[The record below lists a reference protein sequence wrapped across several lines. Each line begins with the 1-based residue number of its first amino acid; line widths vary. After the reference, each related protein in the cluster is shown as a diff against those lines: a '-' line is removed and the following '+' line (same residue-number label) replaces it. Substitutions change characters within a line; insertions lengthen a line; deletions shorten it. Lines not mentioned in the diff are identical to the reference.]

1 MDISLIIAPKIEAYE
16 LFKKLLIEE
25 FSLSEKYAD
34 HLIINTTNGIIKH
47 TNQLNDNCYLL
58 AETNYIDK
66 VYRDSYYSYYSTK
79 LTQYKRNSIRVSIFD
94 GKIEQDDFRNEDSVK
109 SLQKQYLGFIILRPT
124 EPYIIGR
131 SIISP
136 KALKV
141 NHFLSI
147 TAKFQT
153 SANSIKFEI
162 EGFPHSSQ
170 DTETISCA
178 ETTIWSIME
187 YFSARYP
194 EYRPVLPSQ
203 IIKTL
208 NQVSAERQ
216 IPSRGLNIQQISF
229 ALREFGFG
237 TRIYS
242 RDEYRNDFERLL
254 SSYIES
260 GIPLIIA
267 IENRYS
273 GGNIGHA
280 LLCVGHEKVTEMQI
294 DGLNPLDIS
303 EDTLNRLYKKKDIII
318 YDYDEVR
325 KKFVFIDDN
334 HPAYQK
340 ATLEGPALHYN
351 SSDWHSCKITYFI
364 APLYPKIYLEAF
376 EAKNFVLNFL
386 VFNSVP
392 LIEKSEIVLRFFLTS
407 TRSFKDKVAIN
418 KEMQGDLKTL
428 ILTTVM
434 PKFVWVAELSS
445 KDLIK
450 RKLANGLI
458 IIDATEANTLSF
470 KPLILAA
477 YQDNIAYFDANNSN
491 LENNVFPLRNF
502 CIFENNLKNF

>member
-1 MDISLIIAPKIEAYE
+1 MDISLIIARKIEAYD
-16 LFKKLLIEE
+16 LFKQLLTKE
-25 FSLSEKYAD
+25 FSLSEEYAN
-34 HLIINTTNGIIKH
+34 HLITNPINGIIQH
-47 TNQLNDNCYLL
+47 TNQLIDNCYLL

-79 LTQYKRNSIRVSIFD
+79 LTRYKKNCVRVSFFNGEI
-94 GKIEQDDFRNEDSVK
+94 KQEDFRNEDSINE
-109 SLQKQYLGFIILRPT
+109 LQNKYLGFIILRPT
-124 EPYIIGR
+124 EPFIIGR

-178 ETTIWSIME
+178 ETTIWSVME

-194 EYRPVLPSQ
+194 EYKPVLPSQ

-208 NQVSAERQ
+208 NQVSSERQ

-242 RDEYRNDFERLL
+242 RGEYNNDFEKLL

-267 IENRYS
+267 IENRHC

-280 LLCVGHEKVTEMQI
+280 LLCIGHEKVNETQI
-294 DGLNPLDIS
+294 D
-303 EDTLNRLYKKKDIII
+303 
-318 YDYDEVR
+318 
-325 KKFVFIDDN
+325 KF
-334 HPAYQK
+334 Y
-340 ATLEGPALHYN
+340 
-351 SSDWHSCKITYFI
+351 
-364 APLYPKIYLEAF
+364 
-376 EAKNFVLNFL
+376 
-386 VFNSVP
+386 
-392 LIEKSEIVLRFFLTS
+392 R
-407 TRSFKDKVAIN
+407 
-418 KEMQGDLKTL
+418 
-428 ILTTVM
+428 
-434 PKFVWVAELSS
+434 
-445 KDLIK
+445 
-450 RKLANGLI
+450 
-458 IIDATEANTLSF
+458 
-470 KPLILAA
+470 
-477 YQDNIAYFDANNSN
+477 
-491 LENNVFPLRNF
+491 
-502 CIFENNLKNF
+502 